1 MTLTLSR
8 SHNLENKDIRSK
20 SKGSIILKDIAYI
33 FDIHKVDTLFEKIT
47 SGKLNLM
54 ITFCVAHDFTLL
66 IPYMIIHLLQKSIKN

>member
-20 SKGSIILKDIAYI
+20 IKGSIILKDIAYMV
-33 FDIHKVDTLFEKIT
+33 DIHKVDTLFEKIT
-47 SGKLNLM
+47 SGKLDL

-66 IPYMIIHLLQKSIKN
+66 IR